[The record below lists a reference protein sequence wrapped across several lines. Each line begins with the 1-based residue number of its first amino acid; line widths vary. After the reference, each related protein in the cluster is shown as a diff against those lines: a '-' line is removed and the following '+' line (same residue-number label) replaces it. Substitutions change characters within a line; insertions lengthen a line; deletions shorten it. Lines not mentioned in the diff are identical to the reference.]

1 MSSTVIVM
9 SKQNKIL
16 CQRQSDKVGNI
27 RVGGS
32 TPTRYEIFGYYSK
45 IAEHIGDVNWINF
58 FDVMSKGS
66 FWRGIKFD
74 GSQLIT
80 KKKNVIKTHLV
91 MVSGEMNIE
100 TDLENDLVHYNEC
113 KEFIKNN
120 SSHFALKESE
130 SVRMTAETIEPVKS
144 GFENSLTKQSIYI
157 NEFAIRKV
165 REFGLD
171 ESYVTCIV
179 SSIFA
184 KLSNKSI
191 TPKSFTFSE
200 EGTISGISGFEI
212 DSTGYRFDE
221 NIASPVQK
229 RSKRDSENFIE
240 KRPSFRC
247 SKNLSMCVK
256 NTPKN
261 HL

>member
-1 MSSTVIVM
+1 M

-16 CQRQSDKVGNI
+16 CQRQTDKVGNI

-45 IAEHIGDVNWINF
+45 IAEHIGDTNWINF

-74 GSQLIT
+74 GTQLIT

-91 MVSGEMNIE
+91 MVSGEMNIK
-100 TDLENDLVHYNEC
+100 TDLENDLQYYNEC
-113 KEFIKNN
+113 KEFIKAN

-130 SVRMTAETIEPVKS
+130 SIRMTAETIEPIKS
-144 GFENSLTKQSIYI
+144 GFENSLSKQSMYI

-165 REFGLD
+165 REFQLE
-171 ESYVTCIV
+171 ESYISCIV
-179 SSIFA
+179 SSIFS

-191 TPKSFTFSE
+191 TPKSFVFSE
-200 EGTISGISGFEI
+200 DGTISSINGFEI
-212 DSTGYRFDE
+212 NATGYQFDE
-221 NIASPVQK
+221 SVTYPIQK
-229 RSKRDSENFIE
+229 KAKKESSADLVKKF
-240 KRPSFRC
+240 SFKC
-247 SKNLSMCVK
+247 SKNLTLCVK
-256 NTPKN
+256 NTPKI